1 MTPMNRSG
9 RAALLALTLL
19 AACSG
24 PSKPAPEEQRRLAG
38 AAVAKVGD
46 VVLTKE
52 LVAEVARARR
62 CSPRE
67 ALDLLVEDAL
77 LAQAARD
84 RGLDGKQPT
93 AWRIEAAR
101 GRATARRI
109 HVASGAGQ
117 PPSDEEV
124 RALTERH
131 FWDLDRAESV
141 RVVHAISLRSP
152 KEDPAVTRARGEQLL
167 AAVQSAT
174 DKDTFMALAKAVKD
188 VRVEE
193 LPPFVADGRSA
204 NGGGFDPTFVKASFA
219 LEKPGKISPLV
230 DTPFG
235 FHVILLVERLP
246 PMSVPLAER
255 RARLTEEA
263 FHDRA
268 RAAVD
273 KALAEQKKGASV
285 EVSPAAESAMS
296 SLFEQR

>member
-1 MTPMNRSG
+1 MTRTG

-19 AACSG
+19 VACSG
-24 PSKPAPEEQRRLAG
+24 SSRPAGEEQRRLEG

-46 VVLTKE
+46 VVLTKD

-62 CSPRE
+62 CTPRE

-84 RGLDGKQPT
+84 RGLDAKQPT
-93 AWRIEAAR
+93 AWRVEAAR

-109 HVASGAGQ
+109 HVASGAGR

-131 FWDLDRAESV
+131 FWDLDRGESV

-152 KEDPAVTRARGEQLL
+152 KEDPAVTRARGEKLL

-174 DKDTFMALAKAVKD
+174 DKDKFTELAKGVKD

-193 LPPFVADGRSA
+193 LPPFVESGRSA
-204 NGGGFDPTFVKASFA
+204 NGGFDPVFAAASFA

-230 DTPFG
+230 ETPFG
-235 FHVILLVERLP
+235 FHVIFLVERLP

-268 RAAVD
+268 RAAVERT
-273 KALAEQKKGASV
+273 LAEQKKGAAV
-285 EVSPAAESAMS
+285 EIAPAAETAMS